1 MAGNAAVPIGMAK
14 AAMVEVTATEPDMA
28 KAAPIKGPISISV
41 AIRIIAV
48 GIVTV
53 RIVAVVWVGRIEE
66 RISKVVKE
74 EDPIVEAVMMELIT
88 MKTAEFTATKAAVV
102 KAATTMKAATTVKA
116 SASTE
121 TAVATATTEAAATAV
136 RHHVR
141 ACKSPKGK
149 RNCHCNKFL
158 EV

>member
-14 AAMVEVTATEPDMA
+14 AAMVEVIASEPALA
-28 KAAPIKGPISISV
+28 KATTIKGPISIAV

-88 MKTAEFTATKAAVV
+88 MKTAEFTATKAPATKAAVV
-102 KAATTMKAATTVKA
+102 KAATTVKA
-116 SASTE
+116 STSSE
-121 TAVATATTEAAATAV
+121 TAVATATASTEAAATAV
-136 RHHVR
+136 RHHV
-141 ACKSPKGK
+141 
-149 RNCHCNKFL
+149 
-158 EV
+158 

>member
-14 AAMVEVTATEPDMA
+14 AAMVEVTASEPALA
-28 KAAPIKGPISISV
+28 KATTIKGPISISV

-48 GIVTV
+48 GIVAV

-88 MKTAEFTATKAAVV
+88 MKTAEFTATKAAIV
-102 KAATTMKAATTVKA
+102 KAATTMKAST
-116 SASTE
+116 STE
-121 TAVATATTEAAATAV
+121 TAEAAATAV
-136 RHHVR
+136 RHHV
-141 ACKSPKGK
+141 
-149 RNCHCNKFL
+149 
-158 EV
+158 

>member
-1 MAGNAAVPIGMAK
+1 MAGNAAVPIGMSK
-14 AAMVEVTATEPDMA
+14 AAMVEVTASEPASA
-28 KAAPIKGPISISV
+28 KATTIKGAISISV

-48 GIVTV
+48 G
-53 RIVAVVWVGRIEE
+53 IVAVVWVGRIEE

-102 KAATTMKAATTVKA
+102 KAATTVKA

-136 RHHVR
+136 RHHV
-141 ACKSPKGK
+141 
-149 RNCHCNKFL
+149 
-158 EV
+158 

>member
-1 MAGNAAVPIGMAK
+1 MAGNAAVPIGMSK
-14 AAMVEVTATEPDMA
+14 AAMVEVTASEPALA
-28 KAAPIKGPISISV
+28 KATTIKGPISISV

-88 MKTAEFTATKAAVV
+88 MKTAEFTATKAPATKAAVV

-121 TAVATATTEAAATAV
+121 TAVATATAV
-136 RHHVR
+136 RHHV
-141 ACKSPKGK
+141 
-149 RNCHCNKFL
+149 
-158 EV
+158 

>member
-1 MAGNAAVPIGMAK
+1 MAANAAVPIGMAK
-14 AAMVEVTATEPDMA
+14 AVMVEVTASEPAMA
-28 KAAPIKGPISISV
+28 KAATINGPISISV
-41 AIRIIAV
+41 AIRIIPV

-102 KAATTMKAATTVKA
+102 KAATTMKAAAVKA
-116 SASTE
+116 STSTE
-121 TAVATATTEAAATAV
+121 TAVATATAV
-136 RHHVR
+136 RHHV
-141 ACKSPKGK
+141 
-149 RNCHCNKFL
+149 
-158 EV
+158 

>member
-1 MAGNAAVPIGMAK
+1 MAGNAAVPIGMTK
-14 AAMVEVTATEPDMA
+14 AAMVEVTASEPALA
-28 KAAPIKGPISISV
+28 KATTIKGPISISV

-88 MKTAEFTATKAAVV
+88 MKTAEFTATKAPATKAAVV
-102 KAATTMKAATTVKA
+102 KAATTMKAATVKA
-116 SASTE
+116 STSSE
-121 TAVATATTEAAATAV
+121 TAVATATASTEAAATAV
-136 RHHVR
+136 RHHV
-141 ACKSPKGK
+141 
-149 RNCHCNKFL
+149 
-158 EV
+158 